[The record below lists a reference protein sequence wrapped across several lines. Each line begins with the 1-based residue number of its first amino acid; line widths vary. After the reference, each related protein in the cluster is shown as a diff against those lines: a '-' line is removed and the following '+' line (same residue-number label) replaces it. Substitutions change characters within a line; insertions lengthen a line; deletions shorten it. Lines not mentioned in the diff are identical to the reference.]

1 LKAEAKRA
9 FDFLYHSHLACVV
22 DWRVYIVA
30 GVISVGNDISSLFA
44 AVLLS
49 YYAGKGHRP
58 RWMAV
63 GIFCVAMF
71 CFITLLPHLVWGPG
85 EDALA
90 LTKEYG
96 GAYDSSDY
104 DVQRD
109 NFFSL
114 FFVHLTEFLFNV

>member
-1 LKAEAKRA
+1 M
-9 FDFLYHSHLACVV
+9 
-22 DWRVYIVA
+22 YIVA

-96 GAYDSSDY
+96 GAGDSTDY
-104 DVQRD
+104 DVQRE
-109 NFFSL
+109 NCCL
-114 FFVHLTEFLFNV
+114 FFAVHLVNNGCAQLS